1 MFAGSRQP
9 SFGFHNPSP
18 IKKRNKKKTNT
29 YVTPPLQ
36 GERQTALFNRLQE
49 LRSRNNEP
57 KNMDD
62 IIENEIEDL
71 EEIDPS
77 HEAVDTAM
85 FDASTEYGKSV
96 IFICLIKMPILE
108 SLRSRRPSNTANRRF
123 KTRCHVSK
131 MA

>member
-36 GERQTALFNRLQE
+36 GERQKALWNRLQE
-49 LRSRNNEP
+49 LRSRNSQP
-57 KNMDD
+57 KSLAND
-62 IIENEIEDL
+62 IVENEEL
-71 EEIDPS
+71 EEID

-85 FDASTEYGKSV
+85 FDDNTEYGKV
-96 IFICLIKMPILE
+96 
-108 SLRSRRPSNTANRRF
+108 
-123 KTRCHVSK
+123 
-131 MA
+131 